1 MPIRSAL
8 VLAATLALAAPL
20 AADAAGVDRTEAF
33 VLDKWYDLDVTEG
46 PVTLHRLRVV
56 KQTGPIT
63 KSLFV
68 RPGNQQY
75 SETIQFQLEY
85 SNDSTSDWV
94 ADLDVALLDSQGA
107 AIDGYHDDEGLGE
120 EERHEQ
126 ATVTLSTLKYA
137 LARAAKLRIKIS
149 CEKD

>member
-1 MPIRSAL
+1 MTTRSAL
-8 VLAATLALAAPL
+8 VLAATLALSAPL
-20 AADAAGVDRTEAF
+20 AVAAAGVDRTEAF
-33 VLDKWYDLDVTEG
+33 VLDKWYDLNVTEG

-85 SNDSTSDWV
+85 SNDSTADWV
-94 ADLDVALLDSQGA
+94 ADLDVALLDSQGT

-137 LARAAKLRIKIS
+137 LARATKLRIKIS

>member
-1 MPIRSAL
+1 MHFPRTLA
-8 VLAATLALAAPL
+8 LAATLALTAPL
-20 AADAAGVDRTEAF
+20 ATHAAGVDRTENFA
-33 VLDKWYDLDVTEG
+33 LDHWYDLNVTDG
-46 PVTLHRLRVV
+46 PVTLHRIRVV

-85 SNDSTSDWV
+85 SNDATADWV
-94 ADLDVALLDSQGA
+94 ADLDVALLDDQGT
-107 AIDGYHDDEGLGE
+107 AIDGYHDGEGLGDGD
-120 EERHEQ
+120 RHEQ

-137 LARAAKLRIKIS
+137 LERARKLRIRIR